1 MKRIL
6 TSCLA
11 TLSLLACDSTK
22 PIDPP
27 PPVDELADCT
37 CGRLEEDLLR
47 EVPLFGPAVR
57 ADGTLA
63 PGQYIVSSTCLKM
76 KTDAQ
81 AQARFRELVGP
92 IGEALRSQPGLMAVA
107 FASSERCQ
115 AERTLTVW
123 KDEAAMYE
131 FVTGDA
137 HLAAM
142 SAVSEV
148 SRGGSIVTHW
158 SDDERGASWEKAAQ
172 QLGADEG
179 PFY

>member
-22 PIDPP
+22 QIDPP
-27 PPVDELADCT
+27 PAVEELAGCT
-37 CGRLEEDLLR
+37 RERLEEDLTRDL
-47 EVPLFGPAVR
+47 PLSGPAVR
-57 ADGTLA
+57 EDGTLA
-63 PGQYIVSSTCLKM
+63 PGQYILSSTYLKM

-81 AQARFRELVGP
+81 AQARFQELIGP
-92 IGEALRSQPGLMAVA
+92 INEALSRQPGLMAVA
-107 FASSERCQ
+107 FASSERCKT
-115 AERTLTVW
+115 ARTFTVW

-158 SDDERGASWEKAAQ
+158 PDDERGASWEKAAR